1 MLLKPAMNVLLKEI
15 PSRYM
20 LVNVAAHRAREIADE
35 AEEEGVSL
43 TEKPVTMALAEV
55 AAGKLTMQEEETEEV
70 AQEEE

>member
-35 AEEEGVSL
+35 AEEEGISL